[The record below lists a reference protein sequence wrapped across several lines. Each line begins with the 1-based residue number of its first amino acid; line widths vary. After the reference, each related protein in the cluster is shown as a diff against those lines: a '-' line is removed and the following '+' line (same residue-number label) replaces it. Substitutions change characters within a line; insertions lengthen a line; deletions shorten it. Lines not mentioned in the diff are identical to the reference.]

1 MQAALTHQHTHR
13 HLRSV
18 VDFARSTQWRNKSNN
33 IIASVSTLSTQPAL
47 GAGSPGLP
55 CPALPT
61 GNAVSQYQRRAC
73 FAPVR
78 RRSARTCYNTRLP
91 LFHCQLKFT
100 ARNLCRATGVNLLLF
115 LLSVACWPPRRAR
128 QADCPFRPQSLP
140 QTEIEEQHLRQQPK
154 HFAANS
160 ILLLVVAWGYGRLR
174 KYRLQMEHREN
185 RLTRKYGRVAT
196 SED

>member
-1 MQAALTHQHTHR
+1 M
-13 HLRSV
+13 
-18 VDFARSTQWRNKSNN
+18 
-33 IIASVSTLSTQPAL
+33 
-47 GAGSPGLP
+47 GAGSPALC
-55 CPALPT
+55 CPALSCPADTLPT

-78 RRSARTCYNTRLP
+78 RRSARTCYNTGLP

-100 ARNLCRATGVNLLLF
+100 ARNLCRATGVNLLLLF
-115 LLSVACWPPRRAR
+115 FFVLLSVACWPPRRDR
-128 QADCPFRPQSLP
+128 QADCPFRPQ
-140 QTEIEEQHLRQQPK
+140 TEEQHLRQQPK

-185 RLTRKYGRVAT
+185 RLTPKNGRLLRR
-196 SED
+196 